1 MDPDTLRQ
9 QLAALHDELRRTR
22 QVDPRSSALLAEVL
36 RDIQRILDDR
46 TEPPSAPPS
55 ATIAEV
61 APGGARAVPE
71 GGTGSA
77 PLSQRL
83 ERAAV
88 QFEAD
93 HPGLASSSRRLI
105 DLLGKA
111 GL

>member
-9 QLAALHDELRRTR
+9 QLTALHDELRQTR

-46 TEPPSAPPS
+46 TEAPAPP
-55 ATIAEV
+55 
-61 APGGARAVPE
+61 GGSS
-71 GGTGSA
+71 GA